1 MKLGL
6 SVVFLASLL
15 AACGGG
21 AVTQAQHVAPT
32 CGPPPPS
39 AAPNVVLIYPDPAA
53 TDVTTTI
60 GIAVVSGSI
69 TTRYG
74 TGTLADYNGVPPLC
88 TGLRTQ
94 PLGSFMTK

>member
-21 AVTQAQHVAPT
+21 TVTQMQNVAPT

-39 AAPNVVLIYPDPAA
+39 AAPNASYVAVPLPALSPS
-53 TDVTTTI
+53 TTYSVKYTY
-60 GIAVVSGSI
+60 
-69 TTRYG
+69 T
-74 TGTLADYNGVPPLC
+74 DYNDVPPSC
-88 TGLRTQ
+88 TGPRTQ
-94 PLGSFMTK
+94 PLGSFMTQ